1 MENSAG
7 IAQAVLTNASSIAT
21 NVVMFVIFIGLVT
34 AGVMKGF
41 KDYKDF
47 KKPAAISTGT
57 TAQVAAAT
65 ILENV
70 TLSEWTKSNRDVVA
84 AIQRLC
90 DMLSRHLDETADLRR
105 VMEDVRHDMR
115 APKG

>member
-7 IAQAVLTNASSIAT
+7 IAQAVFANASSIAT
-21 NVVMFVIFIGLVT
+21 NVVMFIIFIGLVT
-34 AGVMKGF
+34 AGVMKGV
-41 KDYKDF
+41 KDFREF
-47 KKPAAISTGT
+47 KKPEAASAGT
-57 TAQVAAAT
+57 TAQIAAAT

-70 TLSEWTKSNRDVVA
+70 TLNDWSASNREVVA